1 MKSIKQK
8 LILTLSLGFLITAGI
23 VSNTSQTA
31 YAAHPVETTAAA
43 TSSSS
48 YHETANASAKEVST
62 ADMTNQA
69 NTQQSSQSDKSQLV
83 ALLLCFFL
91 GGLGIH
97 RFYLGYTWQGVVQ
110 LLTGGGCGV
119 WTLIDFIRICMGNLG
134 PKGGS
139 YDKTL

>member
-1 MKSIKQK
+1 MKSFKQK

-23 VSNTSQTA
+23 ISNTNQTA
-31 YAAHPVETTAAA
+31 YAAHPVETTVNAAPGT
-43 TSSSS
+43 TSSEAPSMKA
-48 YHETANASAKEVST
+48 HEANST
-62 ADMTNQA
+62 EMTNQA
-69 NTQQSSQSDKSQLV
+69 NQQSSSKSDKSQLI

-110 LLTGGGCGV
+110 LLTGGGCGI
-119 WTLIDFIRICMGNLG
+119 WTLIDFVRIIMGTLE